1 MFAAGPETTGTVVVM
16 RFKKRRPSP
25 LAGEKPTRDI
35 LPRFQG
41 EPVDDLLPVPGEC
54 ERLSLLIVG
63 VNPSPW
69 TAAVNAPFAHPG
81 NRFWPSLYRGGVIP
95 HEVDCSRGLAE
106 EDFHM
111 MEELRIGITNFV
123 SGVATSKASELT
135 TGQLREGAQW
145 VRGVVDKLE
154 PEKVAIV
161 GITAHRQAFRKP
173 KAKLGR
179 QEGEFIPEGWP
190 ATVELW
196 VVPQPSGLNA
206 HETIDS
212 LAEKWK
218 DVVQRREAK
227 RTTQRP
233 PGG

>member
-1 MFAAGPETTGTVVVM
+1 MQFAS
-16 RFKKRRPSP
+16 RRPSP
-25 LAGEKPTRDI
+25 LSGEKPTREI
-35 LPRFQG
+35 LPRFRRK
-41 EPVDDLLPVPGEC
+41 PVDDLLPVDGET
-54 ERLSLLIVG
+54 ERLALLIVG

-81 NRFWPSLYRGGVIP
+81 NRFWPSLYRAGLTP
-95 HEVDCSRGLAE
+95 YEVDASRGLKDGDLHMLE
-106 EDFHM
+106 ER
-111 MEELRIGITNFV
+111 RIGITNFV
-123 SGVATSKASELT
+123 SGLATSKASELT
-135 TGQLREGAQW
+135 TEQLREGAQ
-145 VRGVVDKLE
+145 GVLRLVEKLQ

-179 QEGEFIPEGWP
+179 QEGEFIPKGWP

-212 LAEKWK
+212 LAEKWRG
-218 DVVQRREAK
+218 VME
-227 RTTQRP
+227 
-233 PGG
+233 